1 MKIAILGGSG
11 YIGTNL
17 IASLLEAPG
26 SYELVSIS
34 AHATTAAFDSPRLSK
49 VNFNILK
56 DSNLADILEGCEV
69 VFYLLHMMAQ
79 KDLDFV
85 EAERISA
92 EKFVQAAKV
101 AKVRRVI
108 YLGGLGNDN
117 DALSRHLLSRH
128 HTGEILRAS
137 LPEVIEFRASMV
149 IGDGSISYD
158 IIKSLVHKL
167 PVLTIPRWAKTLTQP
182 IGLGDAIT
190 YLMAAIKVPISK
202 SEIVEIG
209 GPEKISYKEL
219 MQRYAKWDKKKVI
232 LIYLPFIPLGISGWW
247 LNLFT
252 PKKHAKVGRTM
263 VESLENPMIVT
274 NNRAAE
280 LFPEIKPLPLED
292 SFV

>member
-1 MKIAILGGSG
+1 MKIAVLGASG
-11 YIGTNL
+11 YIGSNL
-17 IASLLEAPG
+17 ISALLAAPDQ
-26 SYELVSIS
+26 YELVAIS
-34 AHATTAAFDSPRLSK
+34 SHATDMNIDNPHLTK
-49 VNFNILK
+49 VNSNILK
-56 DSNLADILEGCEV
+56 DTNLTNLLNGCEV

-85 EAERISA
+85 EAEKISA
-92 EKFVQAAKV
+92 EKFVLAAQG

-108 YLGGLGNDN
+108 YLGGLGDDN
-117 DALSRHLLSRH
+117 DSLSRHLLSRH
-128 HTGEILRAS
+128 HTGEVLRNG

-149 IGDGSISYD
+149 VGDGSISYD

-167 PVLTIPRWAKTLTQP
+167 PILTIPRWAKTMTQP
-182 IGLGDAIT
+182 IGLGDAIK
-190 YLMAAIKVPISK
+190 YLIAAIKVPLRN

-209 GPEKISYKEL
+209 GPEKISYRDL
-219 MQRYAKWDKKKVI
+219 MQRYAKWDKKRVL
-232 LIYLPFIPLGISGWW
+232 LIYLPFIPLSVSAWW

-263 VESLENPMIVT
+263 VESLANPMVVT

-280 LFPEIKPLPLED
+280 LFPDIKPLPLED